1 MEIYKRDNYYSL
13 QICQII
19 NGIVFQSYNYLILFN
34 KTYKIVNLFVSTCI
48 INRRKETILS
58 IQRIILSSLF
68 EVISK
73 IVSRRAKCFSELQLD
88 SLIYYILFDERRKQR
103 SIYQVFRERIK
114 SSFGIA
120 VVCLIHVYMTNQ
132 AKTN

>member
-1 MEIYKRDNYYSL
+1 MEIYKRDNPYSL

-19 NGIVFQSYNYLILFN
+19 NGIVFQSYNYLILLN
-34 KTYKIVNLFVSTCI
+34 KTYRIVNLFVSTCI

-58 IQRIILSSLF
+58 IQRILLSSLF

-88 SLIYYILFDERRKQR
+88 SLIYYILFDERR
-103 SIYQVFRERIK
+103 
-114 SSFGIA
+114 
-120 VVCLIHVYMTNQ
+120 
-132 AKTN
+132 